1 MRDCV
6 HAFKPPSGGG
16 PGSRHDVL
24 DTTRLSTFSSP
35 VCKAPVFSAGF
46 SSAMGPL
53 SCNASRSADGRAEPL
68 LRGAPASWS
77 MAQVQVR
84 LNVEVFKYRSWGL
97 GNPQQTLKNP
107 S

>member
-24 DTTRLSTFSSP
+24 DAIRLSTLSSP

-46 SSAMGPL
+46 SSAMDPL
-53 SCNASRSADGRAEPL
+53 SCKASRSGDWRVEPL
-68 LRGAPASWS
+68 LPGAPESWS
-77 MAQVQVR
+77 MAQVQATVT
-84 LNVEVFKYRSWGL
+84 VEVFKYRSWGL
-97 GNPQQTLKNP
+97 GNSQQTLKKL